1 MLVTR
6 FRQDTELSTRMWR
19 VISSNE
25 NAELQK
31 LLDEVWACCEA
42 PPCTLHRGPLASR
55 AGCEIVVCEFVV
67 QGKTP
72 KRASVFHWPRTAG
85 GVRCAGSEGQK
96 RDHSSGHRVIL
107 SWTHTGWNRGLPN

>member
-6 FRQDTELSTRMWR
+6 FRQDTELSTNMWR

-42 PPCTLHRGPLASR
+42 PP
-55 AGCEIVVCEFVV
+55 
-67 QGKTP
+67 
-72 KRASVFHWPRTAG
+72 
-85 GVRCAGSEGQK
+85 
-96 RDHSSGHRVIL
+96 
-107 SWTHTGWNRGLPN
+107 